1 MSDAARARVTL
12 PGEARKGSRARPLAI
27 AGLVV
32 LVLAAIPLL
41 AGSPY
46 LLHVLNLTFL
56 SILATASF
64 RTIIISGQFPLG
76 HAAFMGIGAYA
87 SAMMAKWLG
96 WSPWLTIPL
105 GTLAATAIG
114 IVIGYPFSRLRA
126 VYYAMVSLF
135 FGIAVVQVINAG
147 GVWTGGYSGLT
158 SIPLL
163 MGFSKTPYYYLF
175 LGVTLV
181 SLLVLY
187 RLETCRV
194 GMTWKAVAQSYLIAS
209 SVGVNEAFFRVYALA
224 VGCFFAG
231 LAGALYAHYN
241 FTLGTSSF
249 DFVATTM
256 FLMYGVVGGMF
267 SFFGPILGTALLV
280 IVPEAARGL
289 KQYTPYIS
297 AVILLIVVYAMPEGL
312 IGIPGMIRRLF
323 IRRAKERPYHAS

>member
-1 MSDAARARVTL
+1 VSDAVSSAD
-12 PGEARKGSRARPLAI
+12 EAKKRSRLGPFVAVALI
-27 AGLVV
+27 V

-41 AGSPY
+41 TGSPY

-56 SILATASF
+56 TILAAVSF

-87 SAMMAKWLG
+87 SGMMAKWLG
-96 WSPWLTIPL
+96 WSPWITIPL
-105 GTLAATAIG
+105 GTLVATAIG

-135 FGIAVVQVINAG
+135 FGIAVVQIINAG
-147 GVWTGGYSGLT
+147 GVLSGGYSGLT
-158 SIPLL
+158 GIPPL

-175 LGVTLV
+175 LIVTLV

-194 GMTWKAVAQSYLIAS
+194 GTTWKAVAQSYLIAS
-209 SVGVNEAFFRVYALA
+209 SVGVNEAFYRVYALA

-231 LAGALYAHYN
+231 LSGALYAHYN
-241 FTLGTSSF
+241 FTIGTSSF
-249 DFVATTM
+249 DFVATMM

-267 SFFGPILGTALLV
+267 SFLGPIVGTALLV
-280 IVPEAARGL
+280 LAPEAARGL
-289 KQYTPYIS
+289 KQYVPYIS
-297 AVILLIVVYAMPEGL
+297 AGILLIVVYGMPQGL
-312 IGIPGMIRRLF
+312 IGLPGMIKGLF
-323 IRRAKERPYHAS
+323 ARRAKDGAGRAYHAS